1 MSYANKF
8 LVEPKTKVKLN
19 EIDPSFK
26 SDHHSHQEA
35 QEELNQGQAT
45 LRKLQELFY
54 ADGRRSLL
62 ICLQG
67 MDTAGKDG
75 TINHIFGAMN
85 PQGCSVVP
93 FKEPSREEKA
103 HDFLW
108 RIHQGTPRRG
118 QVTIF
123 NRSHYE
129 DVLVVRVHKMVPESV
144 WSARY
149 DQINDFEKTLVANNT
164 HILKFFLHISR
175 EEQLERFKDRLEDPA
190 KQWKISDADYS
201 ERKLWSDYQ
210 AAYEDA
216 LSQCSTRHAPWYV
229 IPSNHKWFRDLA
241 ITRIVCQYLEGL
253 DLKFPEPSV
262 DIAQIRREFHEAK
275 KS

>member
-26 SDHHSHQEA
+26 SDHASHQEA

-54 ADGRRSLL
+54 ADGPKSLL

-118 QVTIF
+118 QLTIF

-129 DVLVVRVHKMVPESV
+129 DVLVVRVHKLVPESV

-149 DQINDFEKTLVANNT
+149 DQINNFEKTWWPTIPTSSSSSFIFPRKNSWSA
-164 HILKFFLHISR
+164 SR
-175 EEQLERFKDRLEDPA
+175 TD
-190 KQWKISDADYS
+190 WKIQQNNGKSAM
-201 ERKLWSDYQ
+201 R
-210 AAYEDA
+210 
-216 LSQCSTRHAPWYV
+216 T
-229 IPSNHKWFRDLA
+229 IPSGNYGTT
-241 ITRIVCQYLEGL
+241 TRPPM
-253 DLKFPEPSV
+253 KTPSPN
-262 DIAQIRREFHEAK
+262 AAPSMRPGM
-275 KS
+275 